1 MFLQGVKA
9 PYLIVSKYL
18 HVDKKVFK

>member
-9 PYLIVSKYL
+9 PYLIVSKHL
-18 HVDKKVFK
+18 HVDREVLK